1 MCIDIKKHPIAFE
14 MKQKINIEENC
25 YICFKMPASAENGV
39 ESWQFQAAPC
49 AIRELR
55 GSPSWTAVAV

>member
-1 MCIDIKKHPIAFE
+1 MERIVIFAL
-14 MKQKINIEENC
+14 
-25 YICFKMPASAENGV
+25 KMPASAENGV
-39 ESWQFQAAPC
+39 ESWQSQVAPC